1 MVLKTF
7 LLLIINSLQNDMFI
21 KDLRFK
27 TFSATGDVIEK
38 GERVEKMSSM
48 QSGTKISSAWY

>member
-1 MVLKTF
+1 
-7 LLLIINSLQNDMFI
+7 MFI
-21 KDLRFK
+21 KDLDLRFK

-48 QSGTKISSAWY
+48 QPGTKISSAWY